1 MTTAP
6 PLTKRP
12 AFDENGDYMTLVTEE
27 YAVRAVARGEAV
39 ISEGHLVVVPQDAR
53 PLTPEEKRKI
63 VQAKERA
70 KR

>member
-1 MTTAP
+1 
-6 PLTKRP
+6 
-12 AFDENGDYMTLVTEE
+12 MTLVTEE

>member
-1 MTTAP
+1 MATAP
-6 PLTKRP
+6 LMSRP
-12 AFDENGDYMTLVTEE
+12 AFDPDGEFMCVVSDE